1 MPGARNGLGMKQSQ
15 EVGEIRGTGCL
26 VSEHRIEMLWR
37 GGHEL

>member
-1 MPGARNGLGMKQSQ
+1 MTGARNGLGMKQSQ
-15 EVGEIRGTGCL
+15 EVGESWGIGYL